1 MTEPHDASLNAQAR
15 RNLQSDLRFSW
26 GCQLGFAFYALAM
39 FVPLGLLAL
48 FSESMPTFHLAFSIF
63 SIALAVAANLYRRK
77 AAEQTLRRATAAWVV
92 IIAPIFALIFL
103 LLGLAL
109 IFGF

>member
-1 MTEPHDASLNAQAR
+1 MTELHDASLNAQTR

-26 GCQLGFAFYALAM
+26 GCQLGFAIYVLAL

-48 FSESMPTFHLAFSIF
+48 FSESMPTFHLTFSVF
-63 SIALAVAANLYRRK
+63 SFALAVAANFYRRK
-77 AAEQTLRRATAAWVV
+77 AAERTLARAIAAWMVV
-92 IIAPIFALIFL
+92 IAPIFALMFL
-103 LLGLAL
+103 SLGLAQ